1 MWKGRCYCA
10 PMKSNK
16 GFLISVLG
24 HRMESYGSMIPGL
37 LVARQGNREIAPTGI
52 FCCME
57 RFVRLLLK

>member
-1 MWKGRCYCA
+1 MLPA
-10 PMKSNK
+10 PDI
-16 GFLISVLG
+16 GDVLPLLQALIYVLG

-37 LVARQGNREIAPTGI
+37 LVARQGNREIAPTGV